1 MPEEVEEGSVAP
13 EAVAVE
19 RAFGE
24 VNRRRILS
32 DYLRTAGPVTP
43 ENAWMHV
50 YRLLLW
56 INPTISLAHCYESD
70 KCQPHKAWYS
80 RSLAVHA
87 WLAERFSVPPAE
99 LREHVDRLFRTALP
113 DLVRVEVE
121 ARRAAA
127 VKHLA
132 PYADMEM
139 PLPGDDPEL
148 IGLVLDV
155 LGPELRRPELDAS
168 AALDLVERVYAH
180 FARENKRKNLLGRG
194 FEDTLAALVGE
205 LPGHERWSIG
215 TRVSLSDI
223 PGFNP
228 QGTLLK
234 RTEVDLALWEPGSHG
249 RRLLVSAKWSVRA
262 DRERQFDSDFED
274 YSKASSGGRFEYIL
288 ITNEFDAA
296 RLDAACGK
304 VHGRDYLFNQVVH
317 VQPESVLIAYG
328 PEIGSRTGERPP
340 RAVERL
346 GRRKSRS
353 LPGHLANGRL
363 LSLADWLA
371 RTVQE

>member
-1 MPEEVEEGSVAP
+1 M
-13 EAVAVE
+13 
-19 RAFGE
+19 
-24 VNRRRILS
+24 
-32 DYLRTAGPVTP
+32 
-43 ENAWMHV
+43 
-50 YRLLLW
+50 
-56 INPTISLAHCYESD
+56 
-70 KCQPHKAWYS
+70 
-80 RSLAVHA
+80 
-87 WLAERFSVPPAE
+87 
-99 LREHVDRLFRTALP
+99 
-113 DLVRVEVE
+113 VRVEVE

-127 VKHLA
+127 IKHLA
-132 PYADMEM
+132 PYANIEM

-155 LGPELRRPELDAS
+155 LDSDLRQPELNAS
-168 AALDLVERVYAH
+168 TALDLVERVYAH

-194 FEDTLAALVGE
+194 FEDTLAALIGE
-205 LPGHERWSIG
+205 LPGHERWTIG

-234 RTEVDLALWEPGSHG
+234 RTEVDLALWKAGSHG

-274 YSKASSGGRFEYIL
+274 YSKSSSGGRFEYIL

-317 VQPESVLIAYG
+317 VQPQAVLVAYG
-328 PEIGSRTGERPP
+328 PEIKPRVSKGPPQAGEGP
-340 RAVERL
+340 

-363 LSLADWLA
+363 LSLADWLE
-371 RTVQE
+371 RMVQP